1 MAAQTPALEIAGL
14 VSWYGKVEVVSQV
27 TLHAMPGETV
37 ALLGRNGA
45 GKSAMMRTILGL
57 APPIR
62 RAGSVKLEGREIT
75 GLATHEIARRGIG
88 MAPDDRKIFPHLSVE
103 ENLVLAQKL
112 TARGREPRR
121 LDEIYTMFPLVA
133 ELRHRGGAGLSGG
146 EQKLLAIARAA
157 IQRPKVLMLD
167 ETSEGLSPVMVQEL
181 VAVIHRLQAEGI
193 TMLTADQNLR
203 FCSRIAERGYVLE
216 RGRIVFSGSI
226 EEFWQ
231 KVDVGEMSLM
241 N

>member
-1 MAAQTPALEIAGL
+1 MAAQTPALEIEGL

-62 RAGSVKLEGREIT
+62 RAGSVKLDGREIT

-112 TARGREPRR
+112 TQGAASRAGSTRSTPCSRSS
-121 LDEIYTMFPLVA
+121 LNSAT
-133 ELRHRGGAGLSGG
+133 GAGQGS
-146 EQKLLAIARAA
+146 RAA
-157 IQRPKVLMLD
+157 
-167 ETSEGLSPVMVQEL
+167 
-181 VAVIHRLQAEGI
+181 
-193 TMLTADQNLR
+193 
-203 FCSRIAERGYVLE
+203 SRSSWPSRGQPS
-216 RGRIVFSGSI
+216 SGPRS
-226 EEFWQ
+226 
-231 KVDVGEMSLM
+231 
-241 N
+241 

>member
-1 MAAQTPALEIAGL
+1 MAAATPMLEVDGL
-14 VSWYGKVEVVSQV
+14 VAWYGKVEVVSEV

-45 GKSAMMRTILGL
+45 GKSAMMRTIFGL

-62 RAGSVKLEGREIT
+62 RAGSVTLEGRDIT
-75 GLATHEIARRGIG
+75 GLETHAIARLGIG
-88 MAPDDRKIFPHLSVE
+88 MAPDDRKIFPHLSVQ

-112 TARGREPRR
+112 TADGREPRT
-121 LDEIYTMFPLVA
+121 LDEIYAMFPLVA
-133 ELRHRGGAGLSGG
+133 ELRRRGGAGLSGG

-203 FCSRIAERGYVLE
+203 FCSKIAKRGYVLE
-216 RGRIVFSGSI
+216 RGRIVFAGSI
-226 EEFWQ
+226 EDFWA
-231 KVDVGEMSLM
+231 KVEAGEMSLM